1 MKTFHRPAG
10 SSSSSGFTLVEMI
23 VVTLLLAVAMLGL
36 LAVFDASARINKNE
50 TDVADAQG
58 AVRYGIYQMTRVIRM
73 AGSGGLYV
81 TQAVLNHA
89 DSALPGILPAGASY
103 DNAAGVTVLGT
114 DGNTYTVRPG
124 TDLIEVRGVI
134 LSPLVGF
141 DQQTGCGGCT
151 GTQNVTAL
159 AITGDPLIGQ
169 HVNNDA
175 TNRPQFTAID
185 AHAASASA
193 GQPMF
198 VIVEDGNTDL
208 HVGCSDPLPGGAT
221 RYPQPVYNVGVITA
235 PTTMGAPNTFGP
247 VDFGGTIGPR
257 FNTELPSGASQAAIP
272 ILKVRRAGILDDI
285 VFFVTTDPTGLDPT
299 GIHPF
304 LAQGIRRGNAFE
316 ISRLADD
323 VEDMQVAYGI
333 DTNGDNALTTLPPVL
348 PAPNI
353 DPNVSTASGGDEWV
367 PNVAGEAPL
376 VDSDFQTQSP
386 FLPGHTGVPVA
397 LHCPRLHGVMISLLA
412 KAKDPDPT
420 FQGRAADGYQI
431 MNSTAA
437 SVTPGRFRRRVQTL
451 KINLRNFAFQG

>member
-1 MKTFHRPAG
+1 MKSLHRSAG
-10 SSSSSGFTLVEMI
+10 SSSGFTLIEMI
-23 VVTLLLAVAMLGL
+23 VVTLLLAIAMLGL

-81 TQAVLNHA
+81 TQAVLNRN
-89 DSALPGILPAGASY
+89 DSGLPGVLPASASY
-103 DNAAGVTVLGT
+103 DNVAGVTVAGA

-141 DQQTGCGGCT
+141 DQQTGCNGCT
-151 GTQNVTAL
+151 GTQDVTVL
-159 AITGDPLIGQ
+159 PITGDPLIGQ

-175 TNRPQFTAID
+175 TNRPQFAAID
-185 AHAASASA
+185 AYTGSVDAADT
-193 GQPMF
+193 ML
-198 VIVEDGNTDL
+198 VIVEDGNSDL

-221 RYPQPVYNVGVITA
+221 RYPQPVYNVGVITDD
-235 PTTMGAPNTFGP
+235 TDLVTSGTFGP
-247 VDFGGTIGPR
+247 VDFGGTMGPR
-257 FNTELPSGASQAAIP
+257 FNTELPSGASQSAIP
-272 ILKVRRAGILDDI
+272 IAKVRRAGVLDDI
-285 VFFVTTDPTGLDPT
+285 LFFVTTDPRAGIDPT

-316 ISRLADD
+316 VTRLADD

-333 DTNGDNALTTLPPVL
+333 DTNADNALTTLPPLV
-348 PAPNI
+348 PAPNV
-353 DPNVSTASGGDEWV
+353 DPNVSTAAGGDEWR
-367 PNVAGEAPL
+367 PNVASEASP
-376 VDSDFQTQSP
+376 VDTDFQTQSP
-386 FLPGHTGVPVA
+386 FVPGHTGVPVA

-451 KINLRNFAFQG
+451 KINLRNYAFQG